1 MKRGLVFLFLAGIA
15 LAGLA
20 QHGQS
25 PTGPMITWDE
35 KTHDFGDVIQ
45 GDRLEHTFRFTN
57 SGTAPLIITN
67 VEVSC
72 GCTTPKGWTRDPL
85 APGEKSELTVAFNS
99 AGKNGKQ
106 VKVVTVV
113 SNSVG
118 LDNKVIFSANVLPKL
133 PPQP

>member
-1 MKRGLVFLFLAGIA
+1 MKQRLAFWILAGVA
-15 LAGLA
+15 FAGVA
-20 QHGQS
+20 QSQQL
-25 PTGPMITWDE
+25 PEGPVITWEE